1 MSAPRSAFDKCRMVT
16 SSDLTDNKAPRFTAY
31 RIPTPEVI
39 EDPKR
44 DLKQSNREDVS
55 NAPERRDI

>member
-1 MSAPRSAFDKCRMVT
+1 MVT